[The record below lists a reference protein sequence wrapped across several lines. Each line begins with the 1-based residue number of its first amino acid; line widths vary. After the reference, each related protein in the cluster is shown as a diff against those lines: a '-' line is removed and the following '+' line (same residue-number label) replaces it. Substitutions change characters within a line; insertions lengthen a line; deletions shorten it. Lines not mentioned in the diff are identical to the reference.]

1 MLLDAE
7 GYTNI
12 VGLKGG
18 YIDWNFVFKGTGGNP
33 LFQKLERRCAQPPP
47 NPPLDP
53 RSLSFSLPPRVADVL
68 SSSLL
73 RRGQTVK
80 YSTVYA
86 SDGDDLGVHST
97 DSTMFGK
104 TDYVDFDPN
113 SVDTETWLKW
123 ADEVKTN
130 A

>member
-1 MLLDAE
+1 LL
-7 GYTNI
+7 T
-12 VGLKGG
+12 
-18 YIDWNFVFKGTGGNP
+18 
-33 LFQKLERRCAQPPP
+33 
-47 NPPLDP
+47 
-53 RSLSFSLPPRVADVL
+53 FSLL
-68 SSSLL
+68 LFL